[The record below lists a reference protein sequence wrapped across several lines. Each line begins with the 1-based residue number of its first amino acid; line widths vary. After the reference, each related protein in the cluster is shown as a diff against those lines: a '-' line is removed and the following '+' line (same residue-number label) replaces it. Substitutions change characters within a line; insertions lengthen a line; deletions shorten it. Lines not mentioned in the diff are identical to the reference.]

1 MPQLPNVDP
10 SEGVRDAAVPLK
22 VLMKF
27 RTSMYH
33 EAKNKAAF
41 GTYGIFGGSG
51 VMKVND
57 VVTVKQ
63 WTDAYGV

>member
-1 MPQLPNVDP
+1 MKDL
-10 SEGVRDAAVPLK
+10 AVPFK

-33 EAKNKAAF
+33 EAKNKAVF

-57 VVTVKQ
+57 VVTVTQ

>member
-1 MPQLPNVDP
+1 
-10 SEGVRDAAVPLK
+10 
-22 VLMKF
+22 
-27 RTSMYH
+27 MYH
-33 EAKNKAAF
+33 EEKNKAAF

>member
-1 MPQLPNVDP
+1 
-10 SEGVRDAAVPLK
+10 
-22 VLMKF
+22 
-27 RTSMYH
+27 MYH

-41 GTYGIFGGSG
+41 GTYGIFSDNGII
-51 VMKVND
+51 KVND